1 MRFSRF
7 VDRGRADVSVIDKGV
22 IEGRRG
28 LTLDRGDRN
37 FIIRNLSEA
46 FTKNIRVSPAA
57 KTVESL
63 IIWMCE
69 QVVSKFKILL
79 YVNRTFSIFSSF
91 ELKFLNLRPLFP
103 RNHFS
108 SSFPTTIQRFSKL
121 ICIACEI
128 VCTVVKVTRKK
139 KKRLDVEKNFS
150 REFKNLLYAS

>member
-79 YVNRTFSIFSSF
+79 HLLDPSRSSR
-91 ELKFLNLRPLFP
+91 L
-103 RNHFS
+103 S
-108 SSFPTTIQRFSKL
+108 S
-121 ICIACEI
+121 
-128 VCTVVKVTRKK
+128 
-139 KKRLDVEKNFS
+139 
-150 REFKNLLYAS
+150 